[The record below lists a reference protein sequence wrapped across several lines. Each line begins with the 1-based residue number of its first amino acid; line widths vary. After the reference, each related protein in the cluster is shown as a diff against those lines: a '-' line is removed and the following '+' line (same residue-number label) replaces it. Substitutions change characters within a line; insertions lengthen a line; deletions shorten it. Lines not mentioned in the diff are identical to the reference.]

1 MKIKNSER
9 IFFICAIVLNLLV
22 LGLLTA
28 KPLVIQKS
36 AEKNE
41 RILRLKCNLYDPY
54 DPMKGRYVRLTFDE
68 NNKNVKDIKF
78 DEEILF
84 EDNRKENENKSWRI
98 KIPALYAVFENNEE
112 GVSVLKEVTLK
123 KPSENELFMKTPA
136 QYFRNDETIYLDLNF
151 SKYYMQEEHADILDK
166 MTRNEFEKLNPVLE
180 IWLSKNGEAIQ
191 KKLVL
196 SEDILSE

>member
-68 NNKNVKDIKF
+68 NNKNVKDINF

-84 EDNRKENENKSWRI
+84 EDNRKEGENKSWRI

-123 KPSENELFMKTPA
+123 KPPENELSIKTAA

-151 SKYYMQEEHADILDK
+151 SKYYMQEEHADRVDK

-180 IWLSKNGEAIQ
+180 IWLSKNGEAVQ

-196 SEDILSE
+196 SEDIFSE

>member
-1 MKIKNSER
+1 M
-9 IFFICAIVLNLLV
+9 
-22 LGLLTA
+22 
-28 KPLVIQKS
+28 
-36 AEKNE
+36 
-41 RILRLKCNLYDPY
+41 
-54 DPMKGRYVRLTFDE
+54 
-68 NNKNVKDIKF
+68 
-78 DEEILF
+78 
-84 EDNRKENENKSWRI
+84 
-98 KIPALYAVFENNEE
+98 
-112 GVSVLKEVTLK
+112 SVLKEVTLK
-123 KPSENELFMKTPA
+123 KPSENELFIKTPA